1 MALALCLSLLPATAL
16 AGADDVASVTSGG
29 VTTDYTTL
37 EGAVAA
43 AQASSG
49 STVKMLQSVE
59 LSKNIEVTQGT
70 FTIDL
75 NGKTVSSL
83 GGLSGAYVFKLP
95 KGSTANVL
103 LTDTASGGTVQAYSN
118 KTGIFME
125 GGALTVQNV
134 TVTGGGTGIAARKGT
149 LTLDNATVTGTTQA
163 LQSNYS
169 NDCVMVIQNGSAL
182 SSTGDHVITMKNGT
196 LTVKDGTLTGGAKG
210 TIGYSQLSTN
220 TVTVDLSALSDPTGI
235 TIYNTSSSAVPTAN
249 IILPAGYTLGTE
261 SLASKTQ
268 YSIRSIACASHTL
281 TKIEAKTPTCT
292 EDGNSAYW
300 TCSVCG
306 KLFSDENG
314 TTEITAE
321 AAKIPA
327 AGHSLTKTEAKAP
340 TCTEG
345 GNSAYWTCSV
355 CGKLFSDENGTTETT
370 AEAVKISAAGHSLTK
385 AEGGNE
391 YWTCSVCGKFFS
403 DENGTNEITPE
414 GETYRVAG
422 VAELCGSDW
431 DAADD
436 NNLMTLNADTGLYE
450 KTYTGVQ
457 PGEYP
462 IKVVETCSDGT
473 MNWYGNAQDMNVAI
487 YVSAVCDVTVTFNAT
502 THAIGVLGD
511 SAQEKTWMD
520 IDAIRVVGNG
530 NGAWLNGVNWDP
542 TADENKMTEVSP
554 GVYEITY
561 SQVPAGSDYQFKFAA
576 NGSWADNWGAGG
588 AAGEAV
594 YNSNTNIFV
603 ELTETTDVTLRLNL
617 NGFNESTKQG
627 ATYEVVLGSGDDTEE
642 VAVD

>member
-1 MALALCLSLLPATAL
+1 MALALCLSLLPTTAL

-29 VTTDYTTL
+29 VTTDYATL

-43 AQASSG
+43 AQASSD

-103 LTDTASGGTVQAYSN
+103 LTDTASGGTVQAYSK

-196 LTVKDGTLTGGAKG
+196 LTVKDGTFTGGAKG

-261 SLASKTQ
+261 SLAAQTQ
-268 YSIRSIACASHTL
+268 YSISSIACASHTL
-281 TKIEAKTPTCT
+281 TKIEAKT
-292 EDGNSAYW
+292 
-300 TCSVCG
+300 
-306 KLFSDENG
+306 
-314 TTEITAE
+314 
-321 AAKIPA
+321 
-327 AGHSLTKTEAKAP
+327 P

-385 AEGGNE
+385 AEGGSE
-391 YWTCSVCGKFFS
+391 YWVCDLCGKFFS
-403 DENGTNEITPE
+403 DENGENEIAKDSWVIEAKSHSLTKTE
-414 GETYRVAG
+414 AK
-422 VAELCGSDW
+422 
-431 DAADD
+431 AA
-436 NNLMTLNADTGLYE
+436 
-450 KTYTGVQ
+450 
-457 PGEYP
+457 
-462 IKVVETCSDGT
+462 TCTEDG
-473 MNWYGNAQDMNVAI
+473 
-487 YVSAVCDVTVTFNAT
+487 
-502 THAIGVLGD
+502 
-511 SAQEKTWMD
+511 
-520 IDAIRVVGNG
+520 
-530 NGAWLNGVNWDP
+530 
-542 TADENKMTEVSP
+542 
-554 GVYEITY
+554 
-561 SQVPAGSDYQFKFAA
+561 
-576 NGSWADNWGAGG
+576 
-588 AAGEAV
+588 
-594 YNSNTNIFV
+594 NS
-603 ELTETTDVTLRLNL
+603 E
-617 NGFNESTKQG
+617 
-627 ATYEVVLGSGDDTEE
+627 
-642 VAVD
+642 